1 MVGPTQQGVLTENIG
16 PYRVLRQLGAGGMGA
31 VFEAVH
37 QNIGRRVA
45 IKVLHPQFT
54 HHPEFTARFFNEARA
69 VNLVEHPGIVQIS
82 DYGQLPSG
90 AAYLVMEFLKGESL
104 AKRIRQTATPFPLA
118 EVLQIAWQL
127 ADSLAA
133 AHAKKIVHRDL
144 KPDNVMM
151 VPDPHMPIGERTKL
165 LDFGI
170 AKLALEGSSI
180 IKTRTDAVMGTPLYM
195 SPEQC
200 AGAGKVDARSDVYSL
215 GCVLYQLL
223 TGRPPFV
230 AEGIGQ
236 ILSMHLYSEPARV
249 RESAPS
255 IPAAID
261 ELVHRLLS
269 KDREQRPSMQLLSEE
284 LQSAISLAPPPLRRK
299 STGESQAERSEDSDL
314 QSNVPS
320 TLGLA
325 ASQRRIESFPRRW
338 LGLWLGLAL
347 LLAGLA
353 TNAAIGWKR
362 ERAAATSTETA
373 ANKSRT
379 AGPQSLP
386 KRVTL
391 AIDSEP
397 PGAEVIDGPNGSK
410 RETMEPLA
418 APESTDDALK
428 IPKSRRRHLASGGSS
443 RRALLTDPPSKSTHV
458 LPLED

>member
-118 EVLQIAWQL
+118 EALQIAWQL

-144 KPDNVMM
+144 KPDNVMI

-236 ILSMHLYSEPARV
+236 ILAMHLYSEPARV

-362 ERAAATSTETA
+362 ERAAATSTEVA

-379 AGPQSLP
+379 AGPPSLP